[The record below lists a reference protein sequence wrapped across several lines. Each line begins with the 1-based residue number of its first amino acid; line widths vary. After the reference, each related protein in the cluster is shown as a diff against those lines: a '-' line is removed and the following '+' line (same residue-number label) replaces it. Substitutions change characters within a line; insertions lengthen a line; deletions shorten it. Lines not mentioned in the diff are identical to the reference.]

1 MNTDL
6 SSGRD
11 GGWVEVITG
20 VQCRRR
26 CTPEES
32 LALVKQ
38 TREPGMTVSLVAR
51 MAGIAATQ
59 LFQWKKAYSEGSL
72 VAVGDNEPVV
82 PASEMVEALKRI
94 KQRDQLDNRHIYAI
108 MNSQYSREAR
118 KRYADDIIVN
128 NGDIPSLSQQV
139 AEKHCFY
146 MHALVNA

>member
-1 MNTDL
+1 MPWVFFKLRDRNTSMNTDL

-32 LALVKQ
+32 PALVKQ
-38 TREPGMTVSLVAR
+38 TRELGMTVSLVAR

-94 KQRDQLDNRHIYAI
+94 KQR
-108 MNSQYSREAR
+108 EAAPGR
-118 KRYADDIIVN
+118 KTLGKRPINDV
-128 NGDIPSLSQQV
+128 
-139 AEKHCFY
+139 
-146 MHALVNA
+146 LVCVT

>member
-94 KQRDQLDNRHIYAI
+94 KQR
-108 MNSQYSREAR
+108 EAAPGR
-118 KRYADDIIVN
+118 KTLGKRPINDV
-128 NGDIPSLSQQV
+128 
-139 AEKHCFY
+139 
-146 MHALVNA
+146 LVCVT